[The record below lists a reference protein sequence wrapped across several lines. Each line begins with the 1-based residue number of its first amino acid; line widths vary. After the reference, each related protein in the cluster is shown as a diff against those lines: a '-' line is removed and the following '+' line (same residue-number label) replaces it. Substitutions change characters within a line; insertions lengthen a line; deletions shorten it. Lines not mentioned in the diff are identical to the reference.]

1 MNLNL
6 QSKKKKVLWIVSVV
20 LISMAMPSTV
30 FADEL
35 KTATLQM
42 KESTYYV
49 YPHQGKEHAFG
60 PENTVYY
67 AIHCD
72 GNGQVVYGEIIRQA
86 DDFVL
91 EKVYP
96 DGRYT
101 EFTPPSLTE
110 EQKQAFMDKYDPA
123 KAKEKILKKEKDIQK
138 KIDKSYAD
146 LIDADLVKLIKGNN
160 YIIYTYTKADKKVFD
175 KFSGLF
181 EGITSDNTVE
191 KNYDFAVK
199 DVRDKINI
207 IVRSADIKIPLKISI
222 VPYECKD
229 FPEGIMQYTMT
240 DKGQYELHILLFN
253 NKLPIEEQFNIQFEK
268 YLQEVKK

>member
-49 YPHQGKEHAFG
+49 YPYEGKEHVFG

-96 DGRYT
+96 DGSYT
-101 EFTPPSLTE
+101 EFIPPTLTE
-110 EQKQAFMDKYDPA
+110 EQKQAFMDEYDPA
-123 KAKEKILKKEKDIQK
+123 KAKERMLKKEKDIQK

-146 LIDADLVKLIKGNN
+146 LIDADLVQLIEGNN
-160 YIIYTYTKADKKVFD
+160 YIIYTYTKAYKKVFD

-191 KNYDFAVK
+191 KNYGFDVK
-199 DVRDKINI
+199 DVRDKINS
-207 IVRSADIKIPLKISI
+207 IVRSADIKIPLKI
-222 VPYECKD
+222 
-229 FPEGIMQYTMT
+229 FG
-240 DKGQYELHILLFN
+240 F
-253 NKLPIEEQFNIQFEK
+253 
-268 YLQEVKK
+268 

>member
-1 MNLNL
+1 
-6 QSKKKKVLWIVSVV
+6 
-20 LISMAMPSTV
+20 
-30 FADEL
+30 
-35 KTATLQM
+35 
-42 KESTYYV
+42 
-49 YPHQGKEHAFG
+49 
-60 PENTVYY
+60 
-67 AIHCD
+67 
-72 GNGQVVYGEIIRQA
+72 
-86 DDFVL
+86 
-91 EKVYP
+91 
-96 DGRYT
+96 
-101 EFTPPSLTE
+101 
-110 EQKQAFMDKYDPA
+110 MDKYDPA

>member
-1 MNLNL
+1 MLNL
-6 QSKKKKVLWIVSVV
+6 LRAITI
-20 LISMAMPSTV
+20 LST
-30 FADEL
+30 
-35 KTATLQM
+35 
-42 KESTYYV
+42 
-49 YPHQGKEHAFG
+49 H
-60 PENTVYY
+60 
-67 AIHCD
+67 I
-72 GNGQVVYGEIIRQA
+72 
-86 DDFVL
+86 
-91 EKVYP
+91 
-96 DGRYT
+96 
-101 EFTPPSLTE
+101 
-110 EQKQAFMDKYDPA
+110 
-123 KAKEKILKKEKDIQK
+123 
-138 KIDKSYAD
+138 
-146 LIDADLVKLIKGNN
+146 
-160 YIIYTYTKADKKVFD
+160 KADKKVFD

>member
-6 QSKKKKVLWIVSVV
+6 QSKKKKVLWIVSCVNQYGNAV
-20 LISMAMPSTV
+20 HS

-49 YPHQGKEHAFG
+49 YPHEGRTRFG

-160 YIIYTYTKADKKVFD
+160 YIIYTY
-175 KFSGLF
+175 
-181 EGITSDNTVE
+181 
-191 KNYDFAVK
+191 
-199 DVRDKINI
+199 
-207 IVRSADIKIPLKISI
+207 
-222 VPYECKD
+222 
-229 FPEGIMQYTMT
+229 
-240 DKGQYELHILLFN
+240 KGR
-253 NKLPIEEQFNIQFEK
+253 
-268 YLQEVKK
+268 